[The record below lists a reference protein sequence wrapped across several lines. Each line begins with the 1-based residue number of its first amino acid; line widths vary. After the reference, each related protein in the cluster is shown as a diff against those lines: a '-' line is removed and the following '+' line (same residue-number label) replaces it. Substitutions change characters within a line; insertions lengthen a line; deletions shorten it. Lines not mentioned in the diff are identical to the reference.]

1 MKALLLQDYGKTG
14 RLSFENIPR
23 PGIRDDEVL
32 VKVYAVGLNPI
43 DNMIP
48 KGTFKPILR
57 FTLPAVIGSDL
68 AGVVENIG
76 KNVTRFRPG
85 DAVFASVFDMD
96 RGALSEYVAV
106 PESAAALKPMSLS
119 FTQAAS
125 LPMVALTSWQAF
137 EHAKLKPGQKVFIP
151 AGSGGIGTF
160 AIQLAKYLGASV
172 TTTTSAANTGL
183 VTSLGADHVIDYR
196 RQNVEQAPADCDL
209 VLGTVR
215 GDSLEKSLE
224 ILKPHGE
231 IVSLIG
237 PPDLAFARKRG
248 MNIVMKAV
256 FWLLSRKIIS
266 RAADRQV
273 NYSFFFV
280 RPDGSQ
286 LTKIATLIDAGK
298 LKPVID
304 RTFPFDDS
312 LSALAYLAD
321 GHAKGK
327 VVVQIVES

>member
-1 MKALLLQDYGKTG
+1 
-14 RLSFENIPR
+14 
-23 PGIRDDEVL
+23 
-32 VKVYAVGLNPI
+32 
-43 DNMIP
+43 
-48 KGTFKPILR
+48 
-57 FTLPAVIGSDL
+57 
-68 AGVVENIG
+68 
-76 KNVTRFRPG
+76 
-85 DAVFASVFDMD
+85 
-96 RGALSEYVAV
+96 
-106 PESAAALKPMSLS
+106 MSLS

-196 RQNVEQAPADCDL
+196 RQNVEQAPTDCDL

-237 PPDLAFARKRG
+237 PPG
-248 MNIVMKAV
+248 PCI
-256 FWLLSRKIIS
+256 
-266 RAADRQV
+266 
-273 NYSFFFV
+273 
-280 RPDGSQ
+280 RP
-286 LTKIATLIDAGK
+286 
-298 LKPVID
+298 
-304 RTFPFDDS
+304 
-312 LSALAYLAD
+312 
-321 GHAKGK
+321 
-327 VVVQIVES
+327 

>member
-48 KGTFKPILR
+48 KGAFKPILR

-96 RGALSEYVAV
+96 SGALSEYVAV

-119 FTQAAS
+119 FTEAAS

>member
-1 MKALLLQDYGKTG
+1 M
-14 RLSFENIPR
+14 
-23 PGIRDDEVL
+23 
-32 VKVYAVGLNPI
+32 
-43 DNMIP
+43 
-48 KGTFKPILR
+48 
-57 FTLPAVIGSDL
+57 
-68 AGVVENIG
+68 
-76 KNVTRFRPG
+76 
-85 DAVFASVFDMD
+85 
-96 RGALSEYVAV
+96 
-106 PESAAALKPMSLS
+106 
-119 FTQAAS
+119 
-125 LPMVALTSWQAF
+125 QAF

-196 RQNVEQAPADCDL
+196 RQNVEQTPADYDL

-215 GDSLEKSLE
+215 GDSLEKSLK

-248 MNIVMKAV
+248 MNIAMKAV

-286 LTKIATLIDAGK
+286 LTQIATLIDAGK

-327 VVVQIVES
+327 VVVQIVEP